1 MESVE
6 NCEKGVAAKTQTS
19 EGTRMKG
26 REGHNLQ
33 SDYTN
38 RLSPWP
44 VLLGNMYYLKGV
56 KAGMRARRGERGVM
70 GHRLQVVPALMS
82 TKD

>member
-1 MESVE
+1 
-6 NCEKGVAAKTQTS
+6 
-19 EGTRMKG
+19 
-26 REGHNLQ
+26 
-33 SDYTN
+33 
-38 RLSPWP
+38 
-44 VLLGNMYYLKGV
+44 MYYPKGV